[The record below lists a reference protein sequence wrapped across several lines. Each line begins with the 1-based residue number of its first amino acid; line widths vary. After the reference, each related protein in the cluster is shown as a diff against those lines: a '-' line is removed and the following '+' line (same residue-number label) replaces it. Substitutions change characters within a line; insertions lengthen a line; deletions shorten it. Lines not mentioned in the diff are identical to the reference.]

1 MLYTFVYSVL
11 RNVEIPVQYGNFAL
25 RVKYLQVTDKRYHIM
40 LYRVHLV
47 IYGVRAHNVSGE
59 RY

>member
-1 MLYTFVYSVL
+1 MLYTFAYSVL

-25 RVKYLQVTDKRYHIM
+25 RVKYLQVTDKRYHM

-47 IYGVRAHNVSGE
+47 IYGVRAHNGSGE